1 MEVGDIIMSYFSS
14 WRNQKM
20 KIFISWSGSK
30 SQEVAKVLKQWIPCV
45 IQSVEPYFSSADID
59 KGARWSTDIAKEL
72 QDASFGILCVTKDN
86 LSSSWLNFEAGALSK
101 SIEQSKVCPFLVDL
115 KPSDITDSPIL
126 QFQMANAT
134 RDDVFKLFK
143 SINSNLE
150 ESKLTEGV
158 LSTTFETFWPKIEE
172 ALKSVSSITDVT
184 TTAKKASKDV
194 QAPIEEILE
203 LVRYQHRL
211 LKSPE
216 ELLPAEYLL
225 DIIKRTNR
233 KLPRDLFMEIHT
245 ELLTINMLT
254 NNLLEECDVKSQN
267 PLDSPIVIS
276 KSLAWTNKVRE
287 IHTRIE
293 RLISILRRNGRNTD
307 FMF

>member
-1 MEVGDIIMSYFSS
+1 
-14 WRNQKM
+14 M
-20 KIFISWSGSK
+20 KIFISWSGNK
-30 SQEVAKVLKQWIPCV
+30 SQEVAKILKQWIPCV

-86 LSSSWLNFEAGALSK
+86 LGSSWLNFEAGALSK

-134 RDDVFKLFK
+134 QEDVFKLFK
-143 SINSNLE
+143 SINQNLGD
-150 ESKLTEGV
+150 SKLNEDV

-172 ALKSVSSITDVT
+172 ALKSVSSITDVAT
-184 TTAKKASKDV
+184 TTKKTPKDV

-203 LVRYQHRL
+203 LVRYQHKL

-225 DIIKRTNR
+225 EIIKRTNR
-233 KLPRDLFMEIHT
+233 KLPRDLLMEID
-245 ELLTINMLT
+245 EQLRMIDMIASD
-254 NNLLEECDVKSQN
+254 LLEGCDIKNQKFEEK
-267 PLDSPIVIS
+267 PLGTTIIVPTC
-276 KSLAWTNKVRE
+276 ANKVQEIRE
-287 IHTRIE
+287 RIKM
-293 RLISILRRNGRNTD
+293 LNTFFRRRVD
-307 FMF
+307 LF

>member
-1 MEVGDIIMSYFSS
+1 
-14 WRNQKM
+14 M

-30 SQEVAKVLKQWIPCV
+30 SQEVAKILKQWIPCV

-143 SINSNLE
+143 SINQNLGD
-150 ESKLTEGV
+150 SKLNEDV
-158 LSTTFETFWPKIEE
+158 LSTTFNTFWPKIED
-172 ALKSVSSITDVT
+172 ALKSVSSITDVANT
-184 TTAKKASKDV
+184 TKKASKDV

-203 LVRYQHRL
+203 LVRYQHKL
-211 LKSPE
+211 LKTPE

-225 DIIKRTNR
+225 DILKRTNR
-233 KLPRDLFMEIHT
+233 KLPRDLLIEIDEQLH
-245 ELLTINMLT
+245 IIDMIANDI
-254 NNLLEECDVKSQN
+254 LEECEVKTQN
-267 PLDSPIVIS
+267 LMDSPAVIS
-276 KSLAWTNKVRE
+276 KFPICTSKVQE
-287 IHTRIE
+287 IHERIK
-293 RLISILRRNGRNTD
+293 RLVTLLRRNARNID
-307 FMF
+307 LIF

>member
-1 MEVGDIIMSYFSS
+1 
-14 WRNQKM
+14 M

-30 SQEVAKVLKQWIPCV
+30 SQEVAKILKQWIPCV

-134 RDDVFKLFK
+134 KDDVFKLFK
-143 SINSNLE
+143 SINSNLGD
-150 ESKLTEGV
+150 SKLHEDV
-158 LSTTFETFWPKIEE
+158 LSTTFDTFWPKIEE
-172 ALKSVSSITDVT
+172 ALKAVSSLTEALVP
-184 TTAKKASKDV
+184 AKKGNKDT

-203 LVRYQHRL
+203 LVRYQHKL

-216 ELLPAEYLL
+216 ELLPPQYLFEVFR
-225 DIIKRTNR
+225 KSNR
-233 KLPRDLFMEIHT
+233 LAPKNIMMDMDEQLQV
-245 ELLTINMLT
+245 INMLASDILGDCKVKIT
-254 NNLLEECDVKSQN
+254 SDSEDVVSEF
-267 PLDSPIVIS
+267 PSCM
-276 KSLAWTNKVRE
+276 NKIQE
-287 IHTRIE
+287 IQERTR
-293 RLISILRRNGRNTD
+293 RLSMLFRKYLRNSD
-307 FMF
+307 FIF

>member
-1 MEVGDIIMSYFSS
+1 
-14 WRNQKM
+14 M
-20 KIFISWSGSK
+20 KIFISWSGNK
-30 SQEVAKVLKQWIPCV
+30 SQEVARILKQWIPCV

-134 RDDVFKLFK
+134 REDVFKLFK
-143 SINSNLE
+143 SINLNLGD
-150 ESKLTEGV
+150 SKLNEDV

-172 ALKSVSSITDVT
+172 SLKSVTSISDATAT
-184 TTAKKASKDV
+184 TTTKKASKDV

-203 LVRYQHRL
+203 LVRYQHKL

-225 DIIKRTNR
+225 EIVKRTNR
-233 KLPRDLFMEIHT
+233 QIPI
-245 ELLTINMLT
+245 ELLIDIDEQLHVIDMIANQILVEYDGNIQNTTDISLNAPISTPTYL
-254 NNLLEECDVKSQN
+254 NRVQEIRDRVKKLS
-267 PLDSPIVIS
+267 
-276 KSLAWTNKVRE
+276 T
-287 IHTRIE
+287 
-293 RLISILRRNGRNTD
+293 ILRRRSRNIYD
-307 FMF
+307 AF